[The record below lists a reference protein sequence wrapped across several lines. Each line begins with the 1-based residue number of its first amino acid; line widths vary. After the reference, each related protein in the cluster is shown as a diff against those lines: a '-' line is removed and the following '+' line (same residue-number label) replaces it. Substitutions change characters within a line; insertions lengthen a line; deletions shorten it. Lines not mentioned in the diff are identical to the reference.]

1 MATRGF
7 EFAYMLDGSNATPVI
22 RDFILGVAADHLI
35 GDLMQVQTDGFI
47 DAVAG
52 SIDEVTCIMQE
63 YVASA
68 DVTAG
73 TTIAKA
79 AIITRGQVWR
89 CSTDAT
95 SAATAL
101 IGTVKTWDTVDK
113 NTIDADDVTNGSMI
127 VAEGSAN
134 ADTPLAYPSE
144 LDDDGNVIG
153 YVVFSDTTF
162 GNA

>member
-1 MATRGF
+1 MASRGF

-22 RDFILGVAADHLI
+22 RDFVLGVAAAHLV
-35 GDLMQVQTDGFI
+35 GDLMKVQTDGYI

-52 SIDEVTCIMQE
+52 SIDEVTCVMQE
-63 YVASA
+63 AVAAA
-68 DVTAG
+68 DITAG
-73 TTIAKA
+73 TTKAKA
-79 AIITRGQVWR
+79 AILTSGQVWR

-95 SAATAL
+95 TAATAL

-113 NTIDADDVTNGSMI
+113 NTIDADDVTSGSMI
-127 VAEGSAN
+127 VAEGEPAA
-134 ADTPLAYPSE
+134 AD
-144 LDDDGNVIG
+144 LDDAGNVMG

>member
-7 EFAYMLDGSNATPVI
+7 EFAYMLDGTSATPVV
-22 RDFILGVAADHLI
+22 RDFILGAAAAHLV
-35 GDLMQVQTDGFI
+35 GDLMKVQTDGFI

-52 SIDEVTCIMQE
+52 SIDEVTCVMAE
-63 YVASA
+63 AVAAA
-68 DVTAG
+68 DITAG
-73 TTIAKA
+73 TTKAKGY
-79 AIITRGQVWR
+79 ILNSQQVWR
-89 CSTDAT
+89 CSTDAST
-95 SAATAL
+95 AATAL

-127 VAEGSAN
+127 VAEGEPSPADIAN
-134 ADTPLAYPSE
+134 H

-162 GNA
+162 SNAS

>member
-35 GDLMQVQTDGFI
+35 GDLMLVQSDGYI
-47 DAVAG
+47 DAVTG
-52 SIDEVTCIMQE
+52 TTTEVTCVMME
-63 YVASA
+63 AVASG

-73 TTIAKA
+73 TTVAKA
-79 AIITRGQVWR
+79 AIITRNQVWR

-95 SAATAL
+95 TATTAL
-101 IGTVKTWDTVDK
+101 IGTIKKWDTVDK
-113 NTIDADDVTNGSMI
+113 NTIDADDITNGAMI
-127 VAEGSAN
+127 VAES
-134 ADTPLAYPSE
+134 TPGDGNPYPSE

>member
-1 MATRGF
+1 MASRGF

-22 RDFILGVAADHLI
+22 RDFVLGVAAAHLV
-35 GDLMQVQTDGFI
+35 GDLMKVQTDGYI

-52 SIDEVTCIMQE
+52 SIDEVTCVMQE
-63 YVASA
+63 AVAAA
-68 DVTAG
+68 DITAG
-73 TTIAKA
+73 TTKAKA
-79 AIITRGQVWR
+79 AILTSGQVWR

-95 SAATAL
+95 TAATAL

-113 NTIDADDVTNGSMI
+113 NTIDADDVSNGSMI
-127 VAEGSAN
+127 VAEGEPAA
-134 ADTPLAYPSE
+134 AD
-144 LDDDGNVIG
+144 LDDAGNVMG